1 MKQKI
6 IGILISSLICFLFVN
21 IANGQEVDS
30 DDGQTRDIIPVFET
44 ARTKTNKNAKKDV
57 KRKSVKPRIRM
68 YAYASGGLKQSAS
81 RVRLKRE
88 TLGKNI
94 PAEKTNVKP
103 ETSKPVNLV
112 KPNKNLLTKVRFTKD
127 EFAKAKK
134 LGITLW
140 KFDKRKLGNE
150 IPGGQT
156 PDSRS
161 ITHPIDDSAVVR
173 VNQDT
178 LFRLGDKIRLSVESP
193 TSGYLYV
200 ANCEIYEDGSYGT
213 PMIVFP
219 TKRTRGGVNFLS
231 VGNPIELPSIN
242 DQPNYFLFTASKSEK
257 KVVAEALVFVVTKS
271 LITDFEVP
279 ADNKELAKSRLELW
293 EKKWTGRTEIWEIDS
308 KESREYT
315 QAEYESGNE
324 ILRIGEES
332 KGRSL
337 KSDEPEP
344 QTLYAVQSPSE
355 DGMLFTLILRYE

>member
-1 MKQKI
+1 MKQKV
-6 IGILISSLICFLFVN
+6 IGILISGLICFLFVN
-21 IANGQEVDS
+21 AANGQDVDS

-44 ARTKTNKNAKKDV
+44 ARAKTNKNPKKEV
-57 KRKSVKPRIRM
+57 KRKSIKPRVRM
-68 YAYASGGLKQSAS
+68 NFFANGGLKQSAN
-81 RVRLKRE
+81 RVRVKKE

-94 PAEKTNVKP
+94 PKKTP
-103 ETSKPVNLV
+103 LIQ
-112 KPNKNLLTKVRFTKD
+112 VRFTKD

-140 KFDKRKLGNE
+140 KFDKRKLGTV

-156 PDSRS
+156 PDARS

-173 VNQDT
+173 VNQNT
-178 LFRLGDKIRLSVESP
+178 VFRIGDKIRLSVESP

-200 ANCEIYEDGSYGT
+200 ANCEVYEDGSYGS
-213 PMIVFP
+213 PMVVFP

-231 VGNPIELPSIN
+231 VGNPIELPAIN
-242 DQPNYFLFTASKSEK
+242 DQPNYFLLTESKSEK

-279 ADNKELAKSRLELW
+279 ADNTELAKNRLELW

-324 ILRIGEES
+324 ILNVGEES

-344 QTLYAVQSPSE
+344 HTLYAVKSPSE

>member
-6 IGILISSLICFLFVN
+6 IGVLISGMICFLFANV
-21 IANGQEVDS
+21 ANGQEVDS

-44 ARTKTNKNAKKDV
+44 ARAKTKKDI
-57 KRKSVKPRIRM
+57 KKKNVKPRVRM
-68 YAYASGGLKQSAS
+68 NIFVSGGLKQTAN
-81 RVRLKRE
+81 RVRTKKITSEKNVQDGKLKN
-88 TLGKNI
+88 T
-94 PAEKTNVKP
+94 KP
-103 ETSKPVNLV
+103 ENPANPKN
-112 KPNKNLLTKVRFTKD
+112 NLLTNVRFTKD

-140 KFDKRKLGNE
+140 KFDKRKLDNV

-156 PDSRS
+156 TDTRS
-161 ITHPIDDSAVVR
+161 ITHPIDDSVVVR
-173 VNQDT
+173 VNQNT
-178 LFRLGDKIRLSVESP
+178 VFRVGDKIRLSVESP

-213 PMIVFP
+213 PMVVFP
-219 TKRTRGGVNFLS
+219 TKRTRGGINFLS

-242 DQPNYFLFTASKSEK
+242 DKPNYFLFTESKSEK

-271 LITDFEVP
+271 PITDFEVP
-279 ADNKELAKSRLELW
+279 TDNTELAKTRLELW

-308 KESREYT
+308 KENREYT

-324 ILRIGEES
+324 ILRVGEES

-337 KSDEPEP
+337 KSYEPEP
-344 QTLYAVQSPSE
+344 QTLYAVKSPSE

>member
-1 MKQKI
+1 MKQGVI
-6 IGILISSLICFLFVN
+6 SILFSAIFCCFLVTFT
-21 IANGQEVDS
+21 NGQEVDS

-44 ARTKTNKNAKKDV
+44 ARAKTNKSSKKDT
-57 KRKSVKPRIRM
+57 KRKSTKPRVRM
-68 YAYASGGLKQSAS
+68 SFFASGGLRQSANRI
-81 RVRLKRE
+81 RVKKE
-88 TLGKNI
+88 AAGKNI
-94 PAEKTNVKP
+94 PTEKPKTFNPKIP
-103 ETSKPVNLV
+103 LAPK
-112 KPNKNLLTKVRFTKD
+112 KNPLTQVRFTKD

-140 KFDKRKLGNE
+140 KFDNRKLGNE

-156 PDSRS
+156 ADSRS
-161 ITHPIDDSAVVR
+161 ITHPIDDSTVVR
-173 VNQDT
+173 VNQNT
-178 LFRLGDKIRLSVESP
+178 VFRVGDKIRLSVESP

-200 ANCEIYEDGSYGT
+200 ANCEVYEDGSYGT

-231 VGNPIELPSIN
+231 VGNPIELPAIN
-242 DQPNYFLFTASKSEK
+242 DQPNYFLITESKSEK

-279 ADNKELAKSRLELW
+279 SDNTELAKNRLELW

-324 ILRIGEES
+324 VLNVGEES

-344 QTLYAVQSPSE
+344 HTLYAVKSPSE